1 MPAVHVLLTKLLRF
15 AADLI
20 YPVRC
25 PVCGEF
31 ISREEGFCG
40 GCRSRLTVWKDSFSL
55 ADADDFFAAYEYNN
69 EIKPAVVLMKQGVCG
84 NAPYAFGKALG
95 ELIRPVIPMIKP
107 DMIIPVPMHK
117 SDRRRRGCNQAEL
130 VAKEL
135 GRELDIP
142 VRSDIVVKTRKTAE
156 QKDLNRQEREIN
168 LRDAFTVIDGDII
181 RGRNIIL
188 LDDVCTTGS
197 TLREVSRVLKIS
209 GAGRISCA
217 CCCKTPENY
226 SVRGEV

>member
-1 MPAVHVLLTKLLRF
+1 MKLLRLL
-15 AADLI
+15 ADLI

-31 ISREEGFCG
+31 ISGDEGFCG
-40 GCRSRLTVWKDSFSL
+40 DCQARLTVWRGRFSL
-55 ADADDFFAAYEYNN
+55 PGADDFFAAYEYDE
-69 EIKPAVVLMKQGVCG
+69 EIKPAVILMKQGICG

-95 ELIRPVIPMIKP
+95 EIMRPEISRIKP
-107 DMIIPVPMHK
+107 DMIIPAPMHK

-135 GRELDIP
+135 GKQLEIP
-142 VRSDIVVKTRKTAE
+142 VRSDIAVKIRKTTE
-156 QKDLNRQEREIN
+156 QKHLSRRERRIN
-168 LRDAFTVIDGDII
+168 LKDAFAVTDSGSV

-197 TLREVSRVLKIS
+197 TLRELTRTLKNS
-209 GAGRISCA
+209 GARRISCV
-217 CCCKTPENY
+217 CCCIVPEPEKSDENGI
-226 SVRGEV
+226 RGEV